1 MQYNEFTDDLEVEFT
16 KHRLMHQNSIAP
28 KHEITKPHH
37 QLYIHEEVKVKNY
50 TEKVFQDQLSLFYN
64 QSSTKIQE
72 REFYRKKTMKQD
84 EQIRIILQQKMTE
97 EEKDVE
103 FINKKKP
110 VRKLNE
116 YKLDSTF

>member
-1 MQYNEFTDDLEVEFT
+1 
-16 KHRLMHQNSIAP
+16 
-28 KHEITKPHH
+28 
-37 QLYIHEEVKVKNY
+37 VKNY
-50 TEKVFQDQLSLFYN
+50 TEKVFQDQLNLFYN

-72 REFYRKKTMKQD
+72 REFYRKKTLKQD

-116 YKLDSTF
+116 YKLDSTFQMVIIYFWLIMLNLIYLIIVPYTYLVRE